1 MKSAVLHLL
10 LVAVFAVSTA
20 VADGQISLSPQVID
34 LGEIVAGGCCTR
46 EFTISNVTENVVAIE
61 RIESEAEVSVLI
73 FKDALAAH
81 DHQTVCVCLK
91 AGQVAGDFAADVSIF
106 ARGSSGSVVRLRLLG
121 KVVESDDGFIYSD
134 AGFGTVSYGMSV
146 TGTNCVVWRCRER
159 MQKCLATEH
168 ETNLISRVVALD
180 TLRGPW
186 SKDPIF
192 AFCTEEMSRLL
203 RPLLLEGK
211 CSDAEKEE
219 LIEKCGFKTHFIH
232 NTELDKEV
240 REYLH
245 NKEVA
250 LAKARIAQH
259 NEERER
265 KMQEWKKA
273 REEAERARQEQFAKW
288 REESRK
294 REAEL
299 VWHRVELPGL
309 RTAKVWEEYLAG
321 DGKPFADNVHFKTNV
336 FLPFLVREFG
346 VEKVG
351 DESLRKKILEL
362 LETEFV
368 DPLCHLGEAAERAK
382 SSRRATSL
390 SAGCWGESVNWAYE
404 QWTAGEKHNPFV
416 LALAPF
422 YGGGKERKIKLHRL
436 KGKDGSTLW
445 GGVYELSEEFVPSGR
460 EGLPVHFVRNI
471 CRCRNRGRYSED
483 YPDKRYESL
492 VAWCSALER
501 EGARP
506 EHWRCVLLLSLR
518 VAGSLTIPR
527 PNIGM
532 ADALEKAGVA
542 PFLAKMLRE
551 EPVYERESH

>member
-1 MKSAVLHLL
+1 MKIAVLHLL
-10 LVAVFAVSTA
+10 LAAVFAVSTA

-91 AGQVAGDFAADVSIF
+91 AGQVIGDFAADVSIF

-168 ETNLISRVVALD
+168 ETNLISRVIALD
-180 TLRGPW
+180 ALRGPW
-186 SKDPIF
+186 SDKDQIF

-240 REYLH
+240 RDYLY
-245 NKEVA
+245 NKEVS
-250 LAKARIAQH
+250 LAKAKIAKE
-259 NEERER
+259 NAERDRLVRER
-265 KMQEWKKA
+265 RKA
-273 REEAERARQEQFAKW
+273 REDRERAQQEAFAKFRAESMKRDSDLSW
-288 REESRK
+288 R
-294 REAEL
+294 
-299 VWHRVELPGL
+299 RVELPGEHA
-309 RTAKVWEEYLAG
+309 AKVWEEYLAG
-321 DGKPFADNVHFKTNV
+321 EGKPFADNVHFKTNV

-346 VEKVG
+346 VGKVG
-351 DESLRKKILEL
+351 DESLRKKILEF
-362 LETEFV
+362 LETEFA
-368 DPLCHLGEAAERAK
+368 DPLCHVGEGAERAK
-382 SSRRATSL
+382 SFGKASSL
-390 SAGCWGESVNWAYE
+390 ARGCWGESVNWAYE
-404 QWTAGEKHNPFV
+404 RWIAGEKHNPFV
-416 LALAPF
+416 LAFAPF
-422 YGGGKERKIKLHRL
+422 YAGKDRKIKLRRL
-436 KGKDGSTLW
+436 KGRNGSALW
-445 GGVYELSEEFVPSGR
+445 GGVYEFSEEFVPSGR
-460 EGLPVHFVRNI
+460 EGLSIHFVRNI
-471 CRCRNRGRYSED
+471 CRCRNRGQYSED
-483 YPDKRYESL
+483 YPDKHDESL
-492 VAWCSALER
+492 VAWCRALEK

-518 VAGSLTIPR
+518 VAGSSFIPR
-527 PNIGM
+527 PNIRM

-542 PFLAKMLRE
+542 PFLVEMLRE
-551 EPVYERESH
+551 EPIYKP

>member
-10 LVAVFAVSTA
+10 LAVVFAVSTS
-20 VADGQISLSPQVID
+20 VADVQISLSPQVID

-91 AGQVAGDFAADVSIF
+91 AGQVIGDFAADVSIF

-168 ETNLISRVVALD
+168 ETNLISRVIALD
-180 TLRGPW
+180 ALRGPW
-186 SKDPIF
+186 SDKDQIF

-240 REYLH
+240 RDYLY

-250 LAKARIAQH
+250 LAKAKIAKENAEH
-259 NEERER
+259 DRLVRERRKAREERER
-265 KMQEWKKA
+265 AQQEA
-273 REEAERARQEQFAKW
+273 FAKLRAESMKRDSDLSW
-288 REESRK
+288 R
-294 REAEL
+294 
-299 VWHRVELPGL
+299 RVELPGEHA
-309 RTAKVWEEYLAG
+309 AKVWEEYLAG
-321 DGKPFADNVHFKTNV
+321 EGKPFADNVHFKTNV

-346 VEKVG
+346 VGKVG
-351 DESLRKKILEL
+351 DESLRKKILEF
-362 LETEFV
+362 LETEFA
-368 DPLCHLGEAAERAK
+368 DPLCHVGEGAERAK
-382 SSRRATSL
+382 SFGKASSL
-390 SAGCWGESVNWAYE
+390 ARGCWGESVNWAYE
-404 QWTAGEKHNPFV
+404 RWIAGEKHNPFV
-416 LALAPF
+416 LAFAPF
-422 YGGGKERKIKLHRL
+422 YAGKDRKKIKLRRL
-436 KGKDGSTLW
+436 KGRNGAALW
-445 GGVYELSEEFVPSGR
+445 GGVYEFSEEFVPSGR
-460 EGLPVHFVRNI
+460 EGLPIHFVRNI
-471 CRCRNRGRYSED
+471 CRCRNRGQYSED
-483 YPDKRYESL
+483 YPDKHDESL
-492 VAWCSALER
+492 VAWCRALEK

-518 VAGSLTIPR
+518 VAGSSFIPR
-527 PNIGM
+527 PNIRM

-542 PFLAKMLRE
+542 PFLVEMLRE
-551 EPVYERESH
+551 EPIYKP

>member
-1 MKSAVLHLL
+1 MKIAVLHLL
-10 LVAVFAVSTA
+10 LAAVFAVSTA

-91 AGQVAGDFAADVSIF
+91 AGQVIGDFAADVSIF

-168 ETNLISRVVALD
+168 ETNLISRVIALD
-180 TLRGPW
+180 ALRGPW
-186 SKDPIF
+186 SDKDQIF

-240 REYLH
+240 RDYLY
-245 NKEVA
+245 NKEVS
-250 LAKARIAQH
+250 LAKAKIAKE
-259 NEERER
+259 NAERDRLVRER
-265 KMQEWKKA
+265 RKA
-273 REEAERARQEQFAKW
+273 REDRERAQQEAFAKFRAESMKRDSDLSW
-288 REESRK
+288 R
-294 REAEL
+294 
-299 VWHRVELPGL
+299 RVELPGEHA
-309 RTAKVWEEYLAG
+309 AKVWEEYLAG
-321 DGKPFADNVHFKTNV
+321 EGKPFADNVHFKTNV

-346 VEKVG
+346 VGKVG
-351 DESLRKKILEL
+351 DESLRKKILEF
-362 LETEFV
+362 LETEFA
-368 DPLCHLGEAAERAK
+368 DPLCHVGEGAERAK
-382 SSRRATSL
+382 SFGKASSL
-390 SAGCWGESVNWAYE
+390 ARGCWGESVNWAYE
-404 QWTAGEKHNPFV
+404 RWIAGEKHNPFV
-416 LALAPF
+416 LAFAPF
-422 YGGGKERKIKLHRL
+422 YAGKDRKIKLRRL
-436 KGKDGSTLW
+436 KGRNGSALW
-445 GGVYELSEEFVPSGR
+445 GGVYEFSEEFVPSGR
-460 EGLPVHFVRNI
+460 EGLPIHFVRNI
-471 CRCRNRGRYSED
+471 CRCRNRGQYSED
-483 YPDKRYESL
+483 YPDKHDESL
-492 VAWCSALER
+492 VAWCRALEK

-518 VAGSLTIPR
+518 VAGSSFIPR
-527 PNIGM
+527 PNIRM

-542 PFLAKMLRE
+542 PFLVEMLRE
-551 EPVYERESH
+551 EPIYKP

>member
-10 LVAVFAVSTA
+10 LAVVFAVSTS
-20 VADGQISLSPQVID
+20 VADVQISLSPQVID

-91 AGQVAGDFAADVSIF
+91 AGQVIGDFAADVSIF

-168 ETNLISRVVALD
+168 ETNLISRVIALD
-180 TLRGPW
+180 ALRGPW
-186 SKDPIF
+186 SDKDQIF

-240 REYLH
+240 RDYLY
-245 NKEVA
+245 NKEVS
-250 LAKARIAQH
+250 LAKAKIAKE
-259 NEERER
+259 NAERDRLVRER
-265 KMQEWKKA
+265 RKA
-273 REEAERARQEQFAKW
+273 REDRERAQQEAFAKFRAESMKRDSDLSW
-288 REESRK
+288 R
-294 REAEL
+294 
-299 VWHRVELPGL
+299 RVELPGEHA
-309 RTAKVWEEYLAG
+309 AKVWEEYLAG
-321 DGKPFADNVHFKTNV
+321 EGKPFADNVHFKTNV

-346 VEKVG
+346 VGKVG
-351 DESLRKKILEL
+351 DESLRKKILEF
-362 LETEFV
+362 LETEFA
-368 DPLCHLGEAAERAK
+368 DPLCHVGEGAERAK
-382 SSRRATSL
+382 SFGKASSL
-390 SAGCWGESVNWAYE
+390 ARGCWGESVNWAYE
-404 QWTAGEKHNPFV
+404 RWIAGEKHNPFV
-416 LALAPF
+416 LAFAPF
-422 YGGGKERKIKLHRL
+422 YAGKDRKIKLRRL
-436 KGKDGSTLW
+436 KGRNGSALW
-445 GGVYELSEEFVPSGR
+445 GGVYEFSEEFVPSGR
-460 EGLPVHFVRNI
+460 EGLPIHFVRNI
-471 CRCRNRGRYSED
+471 CRCRNRGQYSED
-483 YPDKRYESL
+483 YPDKHDESL
-492 VAWCSALER
+492 VAWCRALEK

-518 VAGSLTIPR
+518 VAGSSFIPR
-527 PNIGM
+527 PNIRM

-542 PFLAKMLRE
+542 PFLVEMLRE
-551 EPVYERESH
+551 EPIYKP